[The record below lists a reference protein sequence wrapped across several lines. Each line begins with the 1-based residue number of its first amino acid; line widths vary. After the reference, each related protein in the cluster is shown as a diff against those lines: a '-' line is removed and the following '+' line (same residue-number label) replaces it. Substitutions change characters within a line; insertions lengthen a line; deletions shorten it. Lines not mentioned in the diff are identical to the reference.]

1 MNTLQYILVSVLIV
15 SLISLLGVFT
25 LSLKKKKLHQTLSLL
40 VAFAAGS
47 MLGAAFFDLFP
58 ESVEHVGAEQTFT
71 WALVGMVAFFVIE
84 KFFYWYHCHGGRCA
98 HHGLHGHKHIAP
110 YAYLNLIGDGIHN
123 FIDGAVIAVAYLNSI
138 PLGVVASIAVVFH
151 EIPQEIGD
159 FAIMVQG
166 GMDRVRALGL
176 NFLTALAAFLGALL
190 TFYFAGTVEGLT
202 GYLLPFA
209 AGNFLYIATADLIPE
224 LHKEETSQ
232 KNAQQLALF
241 IGGILLIL
249 VVKSFFGHGH

>member
-159 FAIMVQG
+159 YGILIYAGFDKA
-166 GMDRVRALGL
+166 RALLL
-176 NFLTALAAFLGALL
+176 NFGAALSVVVGGLFAVFFLEMVESLSGTLIAFSAGAFL
-190 TFYFAGTVEGLT
+190 
-202 GYLLPFA
+202 YLSA
-209 AGNFLYIATADLIPE
+209 SELIPE
-224 LHKEETSQ
+224 LKEEENFWKSL
-232 KNAQQLALF
+232 AQFAIFLAGLTVIWYLGVIF
-241 IGGILLIL
+241 R
-249 VVKSFFGHGH
+249 HE